1 MKAELNLKTQ
11 RNNQMDAEEKA
22 SKKTDEMPKMQ
33 TQDEIQEIR
42 LCGQLCMVGLFL
54 LLEMTYDINDIFRQ
68 IK

>member
-1 MKAELNLKTQ
+1 
-11 RNNQMDAEEKA
+11 MDAEEKA